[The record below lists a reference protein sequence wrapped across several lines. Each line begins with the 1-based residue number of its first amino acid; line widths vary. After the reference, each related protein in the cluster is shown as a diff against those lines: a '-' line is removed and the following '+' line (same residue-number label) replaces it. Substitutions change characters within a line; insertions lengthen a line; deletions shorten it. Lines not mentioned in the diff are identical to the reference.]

1 MQTFVNIVLVLLACG
16 AAALA
21 VYWMVGL
28 VRIVQT
34 MATIPTAKSG
44 LALADARTRTPS
56 VCVIVA
62 SYNEARVIEGLVR
75 SLMAQE
81 YPNVRFVLAMD
92 RCTDDTAAI
101 ARRVIAGD
109 ARFVVHEITQC
120 PEDWTG
126 KCHAVWSAVCDVPGV
141 RDSEYLIVA
150 DADTIFSPRCVSAA
164 AALIEHRGVGML
176 SLISTLV
183 GRSWFELV
191 VQPANSIELMRQY
204 PLLSANRD
212 KSRRPFANG
221 QFLMFSKDAY
231 EKVGGHK
238 AVRHALLDDL
248 EFARRFAQLELPA
261 GVLLADGILHCH
273 MYPDW
278 ASFSRGWTRI
288 FMEAAHHKSARLLR
302 YAVLVR
308 AFGTVIPL
316 TTTGLLIFSV
326 FGASSGGGG
335 WAFWLIGLAATGLA
349 SFAMALGLIYW
360 IARAPLWTIPAFPF
374 GAWIAGGLLRRAA
387 LELRSGK
394 PVNWGGRQYVLKS
407 R

>member
-1 MQTFVNIVLVLLACG
+1 MPILTNIVLTL
-16 AAALA
+16 
-21 VYWMVGL
+21 
-28 VRIVQT
+28 
-34 MATIPTAKSG
+34 
-44 LALADARTRTPS
+44 LALAAAVQLLFWFVGLFKIIRTMVAIPTGKLGLSLAAVRTRTPS

-75 SLMAQE
+75 SLLAQD

-109 ARFVVHEITQC
+109 PRFVIHEIREC
-120 PEDWTG
+120 PSDWTG

-141 RDSEYLIVA
+141 RDSEYLVFA

-164 AALIEHRGVGML
+164 TALIEHRGVDML

-183 GRSWFELV
+183 GKSWFELV

-204 PLLSANRD
+204 PIISANRD
-212 KSRRPFANG
+212 KARRPFADG
-221 QFLMFSKDAY
+221 QFLMFSKAAY
-231 EKVGGHK
+231 EKVGGHE

-248 EFARRFAQLELPA
+248 EFARRMKMIGQRV

-278 ASFSRGWTRI
+278 TAFSRGWKRI
-288 FMEAAHHKSARLLR
+288 FMEAAHHKSARLIRYGIMLR
-302 YAVLVR
+302 IT
-308 AFGTVIPL
+308 GTVIPL
-316 TTTGLLIFSV
+316 MTLGLLGWLLAENGLGGV
-326 FGASSGGGG
+326 WNPWLLALASSSIGI
-335 WAFWLIGLAATGLA
+335 WALAIGTV
-349 SFAMALGLIYW
+349 YW
-360 IARAPLWTIPAFPF
+360 IARAPLWSVLAFPL
-374 GAWIAGGLLRRAA
+374 GAWISGGLLHAA
-387 LELRSGK
+387 AKELRSGK